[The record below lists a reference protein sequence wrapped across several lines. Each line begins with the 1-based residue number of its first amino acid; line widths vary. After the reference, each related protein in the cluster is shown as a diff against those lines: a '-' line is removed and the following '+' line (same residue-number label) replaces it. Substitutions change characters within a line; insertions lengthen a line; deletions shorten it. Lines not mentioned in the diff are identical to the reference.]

1 MEKLILCVKRKP
13 GLTQEQ
19 FRAHYESTHAPLA
32 WSSLQ
37 PWLVRY
43 TRNFLKPLPG
53 QDEPPWDCVTEFW
66 FTDRAALEAA
76 MAWTR
81 SNPARS
87 SPRTKRTSW
96 TARPCARSSPAK
108 PAATEPGNADKIAW
122 SGAKNAE

>member
-13 GLTQEQ
+13 GTTPEA
-19 FRAHYESTHAPLA
+19 FRAHYESSHAPLA

-81 SNPARS
+81 S
-87 SPRTKRTSW
+87 
-96 TARPCARSSPAK
+96 
-108 PAATEPGNADKIAW
+108 EPGQVLAKDEENFMDRPSMRTFIA
-122 SGAKNAE
+122 SEASSN